1 LFYEIPFTQ
10 KIHLREIFFFF
21 LADLRGFSLRPS
33 AYLQSA
39 PICVKS
45 SFSLADL
52 RGFYLRLSA
61 YLQSASICVK
71 QSFLFSLIYA
81 DFICAH
87 LREIFIS
94 FLADLHGFY
103 LRPSA

>member
-87 LREIFIS
+87 LRIFN
-94 FLADLHGFY
+94 